1 MLNREIIIRRLS
13 LIKYLYRMGI
23 QQSMQAET
31 VAGFS
36 ILAFHDCV
44 EMFLLLVAEYHNIK
58 SDNLKFME
66 YWDKFPDLTQ
76 KESMR
81 AMKDRRVSVKHKG
94 QFPSKTD
101 IEISRIN
108 VSDFLKEN
116 SKIQFDIDFEEI
128 SLFDLIIYDDV
139 RESIRK
145 AEEEMA
151 KGNYDESLSD
161 SAIAFEQLLHA
172 YETSKGGLR
181 YDNILDIGKKVN
193 EKYTS
198 LVGSGSRDSEWFK
211 LITQTTNKLREVLK
225 ITAMGIDY
233 KRYALFRFITPEV
246 YYSMGENYVCLRKS
260 SEKGIK
266 VNQESC
272 QICLDFVLDSSIKLQ
287 EFDFDI
293 NQYLNN

>member
-1 MLNREIIIRRLS
+1 
-13 LIKYLYRMGI
+13 MGI

-116 SKIQFDIDFEEI
+116 SKIQFDIDFEET
-128 SLFDLIIYDDV
+128 
-139 RESIRK
+139 RR
-145 AEEEMA
+145 
-151 KGNYDESLSD
+151 DEVVSYVKERYGQENVAGIMTFGTLKSKLVKNG
-161 SAIAFEQLLHA
+161 FLL
-172 YETSKGGLR
+172 
-181 YDNILDIGKKVN
+181 VN
-193 EKYTS
+193 
-198 LVGSGSRDSEWFK
+198 
-211 LITQTTNKLREVLK
+211 
-225 ITAMGIDY
+225 
-233 KRYALFRFITPEV
+233 
-246 YYSMGENYVCLRKS
+246 
-260 SEKGIK
+260 
-266 VNQESC
+266 
-272 QICLDFVLDSSIKLQ
+272 
-287 EFDFDI
+287 
-293 NQYLNN
+293 